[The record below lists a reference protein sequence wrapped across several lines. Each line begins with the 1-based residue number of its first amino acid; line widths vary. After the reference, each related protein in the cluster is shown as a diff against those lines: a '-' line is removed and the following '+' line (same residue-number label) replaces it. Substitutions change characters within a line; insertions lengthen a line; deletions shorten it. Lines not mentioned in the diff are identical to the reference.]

1 MVIKASAA
9 SEIRELIDALGGPD
23 AVAKEVAIGRLGII
37 GARAV
42 DRLLAAY
49 RTADAREIRISVLR
63 ALEATGDP
71 RTLTI
76 ARQGLHE
83 GGDLACAAVAAIAPM
98 LDGPHAPAATE
109 ALDALVEAA
118 LDTSLERRVRLAA
131 CQAVQHVPQ
140 VWERVAERLR
150 EEPDTVLA
158 AGADALSRDRAA
170 ADAAWRDALE
180 GHLPEDPAALRDVAW
195 SQVPG
200 APVTALRT
208 MIDRLRAQEASVAER
223 GRREAWQAAR
233 GSLHQA
239 LALRGSRIA
248 VYDLRETLDAADGP
262 LPGSFLAALHV
273 VGDASCVE
281 PLAAAWARTPDAEAR
296 WKHQLGEAFRAITR
310 REKITRRHAAF
321 KRIASRWPDA
331 ARALSG

>member
-9 SEIRELIDALGGPD
+9 AEIRALIAALGSPD

-49 RTADAREIRISVLR
+49 GTADAREIRISVLR
-63 ALEATGDP
+63 SLEPTCDP

-76 ARQGLHE
+76 ARHALHE
-83 GGDLACAAVAAIAPM
+83 GGDLACAAVAAIAPL
-98 LDGPHAPAATE
+98 LDGSHAPAATG

-118 LDTSLERRVRLAA
+118 LDGSLERRVRLAA
-131 CQAVQHVPQ
+131 CQALQHVPQ
-140 VWERVAERLR
+140 VGDRVAAKLR
-150 EEPDTVLA
+150 GESDSALA
-158 AGADALSRDRAA
+158 AGAEALSRDSGA
-170 ADAAWRDALE
+170 ADAAWQDALE
-180 GHLPEDPAALRDVAW
+180 GHLPEDPAAFRDVA
-195 SQVPG
+195 QPRVPG

-208 MIDRLRAQEASVAER
+208 MIDRLRVQEASVVER
-223 GRREAWQAAR
+223 VRREAWRAAR

-248 VYDLRETLDAADGP
+248 VYDLREALEAADGP

-281 PLAAAWARTPDAEAR
+281 PLAAAWVRTPDAEAR